1 MITGDFY
8 SFKDKVSNSLNPN
21 KGDVR
26 EALQRAGGAPGPPP
40 IFLGSGATNRSKIM
54 FSHKFGS
61 FPTDLSLF
69 QNFFSTNHK
78 KNAKMEN
85 ILKIAKK

>member
-26 EALQRAGGAPGPPP
+26 EALQGAGGGPR
-40 IFLGSGATNRSKIM
+40 GDRKRSKIM
-54 FSHKFGS
+54 FPHKFGS
-61 FPTDLSLF
+61 FPTDFSLF

-78 KNAKMEN
+78 KNAKIEN
-85 ILKIAKK
+85 VLKIAKK